1 MEHIKSI
8 DDNIS
13 LKEEL
18 AGLKESIEKQ
28 DSVLENL
35 RFLTTEIATQE
46 NEEFDLPL
54 DSQTGRLDM
63 EEYIKRGVY
72 TPENVDGDKDTL
84 RQLERKWLDK
94 ITPNNKKECLEKEIN
109 GEKVELLTMITL
121 YKFFKNKFLITRSAR
136 YDDVD
141 NGVDTVIFNKDTG
154 KIVCTLD
161 ESGTLFGQYADKK
174 RLKILEKNEKGGTR
188 LKYGLILTKDSSDQ
202 NRIKGGQVK
211 NIPVFDLLMDSNEL
225 NKHLPEV
232 KNNLSDISDFERILF
247 IYFTKA
253 INFQVNQMQDPALN
267 IPVVVKQ
274 SAQEFK
280 SEIEHLYPNIFY
292 SEDIIVSRKQGMLKP
307 DFYILPKKITQDSER
322 DSFREKIQ

>member
-292 SEDIIVSRKQGMLKP
+292 SEDIIVSRKQSMLKP